1 LIKQNTNDA
10 NTHLEQRFQPKLLV
24 ETEDN
29 QLPIVGEKVSKK
41 LLLVKLL
48 ISFEVALIRSY
59 QQLKHVE
66 K

>member
-1 LIKQNTNDA
+1 MSISSLLASI
-10 NTHLEQRFQPKLLV
+10 HLEQRFQPKLLV

>member
-1 LIKQNTNDA
+1 MSISSLLASI
-10 NTHLEQRFQPKLLV
+10 HLEQRFQLKLVV

-48 ISFEVALIRSY
+48 ISFEVVLIRSY

>member
-1 LIKQNTNDA
+1 MSISSLLASI
-10 NTHLEQRFQPKLLV
+10 HLEQRFQLKLVV